1 MTEAASSA
9 RRTPTRLRTLPSRL
23 LGLAGMWSD
32 RRVTD
37 GLAAI
42 GAHKWHY
49 AVLAAL
55 QEYGPAS
62 QAALSDRSGIHRSDM
77 VAAINELA
85 AEEYVARAPDPADR
99 RRNVITI
106 TPRGRRRLTRIDA
119 LLTDLQDDV
128 LAPLSAAERTELTRM
143 LGLLVAH
150 HGDAM

>member
-1 MTEAASSA
+1 MTAAASSD
-9 RRTPTRLRTLPSRL
+9 RRTPARLRTLPSRL

-42 GAHKWHY
+42 GARKWHY

-62 QAALSDRSGIHRSDM
+62 QAELSDRSGIHRSDM

-85 AEEYVARAPDPADR
+85 AEEYVARTPDPSDR

-106 TPRGRRRLTRIDA
+106 TPRGRRRLDRIDA
-119 LLTDLQDDV
+119 LLTDLQDVV
-128 LAPLSAAERTELTRM
+128 LAPLSATERAELTRM

>member
-1 MTEAASSA
+1 MTEATPDD

-32 RRVTD
+32 RRVAD

-55 QEYGPAS
+55 HEYGPAS
-62 QAALSDRSGIHRSDM
+62 QAQLSDRSGIHRSDM

-85 AEEYVARAPDPADR
+85 AEEYVARAPDPSDR
-99 RRNVITI
+99 RRNVITL
-106 TPRGRRRLTRIDA
+106 TPRGRRRLARIDT

-128 LAPLSAAERTELTRM
+128 LAPLTPAERTELTR
-143 LGLLVAH
+143 LLALLVAH
-150 HGDAM
+150 HDDAM

>member
-1 MTEAASSA
+1 MTEATPDD
-9 RRTPTRLRTLPSRL
+9 RRTPTRLRALPSRL

-32 RRVTD
+32 RRVAD

-55 QEYGPAS
+55 HEYGPAS
-62 QAALSDRSGIHRSDM
+62 QAQLSDRSGIHRSDM

-85 AEEYVARAPDPADR
+85 AEEYVARAPDPSDR

-106 TPRGRRRLTRIDA
+106 TPRGRRRLARIDT

-128 LAPLSAAERTELTRM
+128 LAPLTPAERTELTR
-143 LGLLVAH
+143 LLALLVAH
-150 HGDAM
+150 HDDAM